1 MQNNLVW
8 SQEPGQIQECWVCLE
23 NVEPSF
29 VENSIP
35 QCMQCVN
42 GHHIHVRC
50 YNGLYRKKCGICSST
65 NFINCYSKAYG
76 YRIRQE
82 PAAAI
87 AKGTKIKS
95 YRKLK
100 SFRKINSK
108 PKRKQTRKR
117 RGNK

>member
-23 NVEPSF
+23 NVDPSS
-29 VENSIP
+29 VENYSP
-35 QCMQCVN
+35 QCMQCDN